1 MTPRDDV
8 ILSYGK
14 LAQGSQVSGQVCPK
28 CKGGRHHE
36 GSLSAGVAGRFLWW
50 RCHRASCE
58 FVGKHA
64 LNGFGDETHDDKR
77 GKYMREFIRTS
88 LPVKLKQTLAEQ
100 YHVDEETL
108 DQAGWSYTPS
118 YDGHGPRV
126 IMPIWSPDGR
136 RRGESFRSYSGHLPK
151 AIINGELAE
160 NMISWYRGKKY
171 GKILVI
177 TEDIP
182 SAVRVASGGL
192 DGLALC
198 GTVLNLDRLIEI
210 KAEGYKAV
218 WLCLD
223 DDATAQAV
231 KYAAMFKA
239 RLPQLRIKA
248 LDKDIKDMKPDMFE
262 LFIQEVSLP

>member
-8 ILSYGK
+8 ILTYSK
-14 LAQGSQVSGQVCPK
+14 LAQGQQLSGQLCPK
-28 CKGGRHHE
+28 CNGGRHKE
-36 GSLSAGVAGRFLWW
+36 GSLSVGVEGRFLWW

-64 LNGFGDETHDDKR
+64 LNNFGDATPDEKR
-77 GKYMREFIRTS
+77 GKYLRVFTRTS
-88 LPVKLKQTLAEQ
+88 LPVKLRQTLAEQ
-100 YHVDEETL
+100 YSVDEETIEA
-108 DQAGWSYTPS
+108 AGWSYTPA

-126 IMPIWSPDGR
+126 IMPINAPDGR
-136 RRGESFRSYSGHLPK
+136 RRGESFRSYTGQVPK

-160 NMISWYRGKKY
+160 EMISWYKWRKY

-182 SAVRVASGGL
+182 SAVRCASSGV
-192 DGLALC
+192 DSVALC
-198 GTVLNLDRLIEI
+198 GTVLNLGRIVEI
-210 KAEGYKAV
+210 KQQEYKDI

-223 DDATAQAV
+223 QDATQQAI
-231 KYAAMFKA
+231 KYAALFKA
-239 RLPQLRIKA
+239 RLPALRIKA
-248 LDKDIKDMKPDMFE
+248 LDVDIKDMKPDMFE